1 MIIRIR
7 NLLILPVLAIVL
19 YLISTNNPLSTN
31 LNAHIIPSLPRPIAE
46 ETILVTSA
54 GQSTDTYIIKDISNK
69 LMIHNF
75 FMPQAVNE
83 DLEEINTIVF
93 VIGYSPLSEKVNQ
106 MSYENELKRIDSLL
120 NYASKN
126 EVTVISV
133 FIGGKQRRASET
145 DEMLGNIVPKSHYV
159 ISTFEGDFDHFISEM
174 ARQNDIPL
182 TLVEN
187 ITDVSEPYASAFR

>member
-1 MIIRIR
+1 MLFRIR
-7 NLLILPVLAIVL
+7 NLLILPVLAIL
-19 YLISTNNPLSTN
+19 FYLVSTNSPLTRN
-31 LNAHIIPSLPRPIAE
+31 VNAHVIPSLPRPIAS

-75 FMPQAVNE
+75 FMPQAEYE
-83 DLEEINTIVF
+83 DLENINTIVF

-106 MSYENELKRIDSLL
+106 LSFEKESKRIDSLL
-120 NYASKN
+120 NYASMN

-133 FIGGKQRRASET
+133 FIGGKQRRTSET
-145 DEMLGNIVPKSHYV
+145 DEMLRNIVPKSHYI
-159 ISTFEGDFDHFISEM
+159 ISTFEGDYDHFISEM
-174 ARQNDIPL
+174 TRQNDIPL

-187 ITDVSEPYASAFR
+187 ITNVSEPFASAFR

>member
-1 MIIRIR
+1 MIFRIR
-7 NLLILPVLAIVL
+7 TLLILPVLAILL
-19 YLISTNNPLSTN
+19 YLFSTNSPLIRN
-31 LNAHIIPSLPRPIAE
+31 VNAHVIPTLPRPIAK

-75 FMPQAVNE
+75 FMPQAENE
-83 DLEEINTIVF
+83 DLENINTIVF

-106 MSYENELKRIDSLL
+106 LSLETELIRIESLL
-120 NYASKN
+120 NYASMN
-126 EVTVISV
+126 DVTVISV

-145 DEMLGNIVPKSHYV
+145 DEMLENIIPNSHYI
-159 ISTFEGDFDHFISEM
+159 ISTFEGDFDHFISEL

-187 ITDVSEPYASAFR
+187 ITDVSEPFASAFR

>member
-1 MIIRIR
+1 MIFRIR
-7 NLLILPVLAIVL
+7 NLLILPVLAILL
-19 YLISTNNPLSTN
+19 YLVSTNSPLIRN
-31 LNAHIIPSLPRPIAE
+31 VNAHVIPTLPRPIAK

-75 FMPQAVNE
+75 FMPQAENE
-83 DLEEINTIVF
+83 DLENINTIVF

-106 MSYENELKRIDSLL
+106 LSLETELIRIESLL
-120 NYASKN
+120 NYASMN
-126 EVTVISV
+126 DVTVISV

-145 DEMLGNIVPKSHYV
+145 DEMLGNIIPKSHYV
-159 ISTFEGDFDHFISEM
+159 ISTFEGDFDHFISEL

-187 ITDVSEPYASAFR
+187 ITDVSEPFASAFR

>member
-1 MIIRIR
+1 MIFRMRNLMILPILAILLYLFSTNSPLIR
-7 NLLILPVLAIVL
+7 NV
-19 YLISTNNPLSTN
+19 
-31 LNAHIIPSLPRPIAE
+31 NAHVVPSLPRPIAE

-75 FMPQAVNE
+75 FMPQAENE
-83 DLEEINTIVF
+83 DLENINTIVF

-106 MSYENELKRIDSLL
+106 LSLETELIRIESLL
-120 NYASKN
+120 NYASMN
-126 EVTVISV
+126 DVTVISV

-145 DEMLGNIVPKSHYV
+145 DEMLGNIIPKSNYV

-187 ITDVSEPYASAFR
+187 ITDVSEPFASAFR

>member
-1 MIIRIR
+1 MIMRIR
-7 NLLILPVLAIVL
+7 KLLILPILVVLL
-19 YLISTNNPLSTN
+19 YLISTNSPLSRN
-31 LNAHIIPSLPRPIAE
+31 VNAHVVPSLPRPIAE

-75 FMPQAVNE
+75 FMPQAENE
-83 DLEEINTIVF
+83 DLEDINTIVF

-106 MSYENELKRIDSLL
+106 LSFETESKRIESLL

-133 FIGGKQRRASET
+133 FIGGKQRRAAET
-145 DEMLGNIVPKSHYV
+145 DEMLGNIIPKSHYV
-159 ISTFEGDFDHFISEM
+159 ISTFEGDFDHFISET

-182 TLVEN
+182 TLVDN
-187 ITDVSEPYASAFR
+187 ITDISEPYASAFR

>member
-1 MIIRIR
+1 MIFKIK
-7 NLLILPVLAIVL
+7 NLLILPVLAILL
-19 YLISTNNPLSTN
+19 YLISTNSPLSPN
-31 LNAHIIPSLPRPIAE
+31 VNAHVVPSLPRPIAE

-54 GQSTDTYIIKDISNK
+54 GQSTDTYVIKDISNK

-75 FMPQAVNE
+75 FMPQAETE
-83 DLEEINTIVF
+83 DLEDINTIVF

-106 MSYENELKRIDSLL
+106 LAFKTETKRIESLL
-120 NYASKN
+120 NYASIN

-133 FIGGKQRRASET
+133 FIGGKQRRAAET
-145 DEMLGNIVPKSHYV
+145 DEMLGNIIPNSHYV

-174 ARQNDIPL
+174 AKQNDIPL

-187 ITDVSEPYASAFR
+187 ITDISEPYASAFR

>member
-1 MIIRIR
+1 MIFRIR
-7 NLLILPVLAIVL
+7 TLLILPVLAILL
-19 YLISTNNPLSTN
+19 YLVSTNSPLIRN
-31 LNAHIIPSLPRPIAE
+31 VNAHVIPTLPRPIAK

-75 FMPQAVNE
+75 FMPQAENE
-83 DLEEINTIVF
+83 DLENINTIVF

-106 MSYENELKRIDSLL
+106 LSLETELIRIESLL
-120 NYASKN
+120 NYASMN
-126 EVTVISV
+126 DVTVISV

-145 DEMLGNIVPKSHYV
+145 DEMLGNIIPKSHYV
-159 ISTFEGDFDHFISEM
+159 ISTFEGDFDHFISEL

-187 ITDVSEPYASAFR
+187 ITDVSEPFASAFR